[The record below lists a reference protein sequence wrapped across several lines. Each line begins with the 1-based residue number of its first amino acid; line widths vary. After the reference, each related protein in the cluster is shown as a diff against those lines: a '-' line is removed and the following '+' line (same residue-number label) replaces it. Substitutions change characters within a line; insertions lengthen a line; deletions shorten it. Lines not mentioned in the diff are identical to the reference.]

1 MVITEYGVASLS
13 GRTVRERAQALI
25 EIAHPDDRLN
35 LVHQAKKERIIY
47 PDQIFLAE
55 SAHLYPAEINFQHT
69 FKDGLKVRFRAIK
82 PSDEEEMRRLFYR
95 FSDKSVYYRYFAPI
109 KTMPH
114 SKMQGYV
121 NIDFSRAMSIVG
133 VVGEPGQG
141 HIIAEARFIK
151 DQKRPL
157 ADVAFVVD
165 EKYQGIG
172 IATYL
177 YRMLI
182 RLAKDRGIQ
191 GLTADVLA
199 SNKGMMKVFEKGQT
213 TVTAKLDYGVYHL
226 TIPLDAEQ
234 TAIKPD

>member
-1 MVITEYGVASLS
+1 M
-13 GRTVRERAQALI
+13 Q
-25 EIAHPDDRLN
+25 
-35 LVHQAKKERIIY
+35 QAKKGKILY

-69 FKDGLKVRFRAIK
+69 FKGGVKMRFRAIK

-95 FSDKSVYYRYFAPI
+95 FSDQSVYYRYFAPI

-121 NIDFSRAMSIVG
+121 NIDFSRTMSIVG
-133 VVGEPGQG
+133 VVGDPGQS

-165 EKYQGIG
+165 EQYQGVG

-177 YRMLI
+177 YKMLI
-182 RLAKDRGIQ
+182 RLAKDLGIQ

-199 SNKGMMKVFEKGQT
+199 SNKGMMKVFEKEGS

-226 TIPLDAEQ
+226 TIPFDAEQ
-234 TAIKPD
+234 AAVKPE